1 MVKVGNLKN
10 GEKFVPLID
19 GNEEIIYGILKI
31 RLDKMTKTY
40 RLDDIQ
46 KKIYELKEEIGIRY
60 TMQDIVKEVM
70 ELILNEF
77 DNIIEFYENF
87 ENNLNI
93 AEFSKYFEYDLD
105 I

>member
-1 MVKVGNLKN
+1 MEKVGNLKN

-31 RLDKMTKTY
+31 RLEKKKKTY